1 MSLIGQ
7 LFPELFTPKDGFIET
22 HNSAYFLKTFPKSMC
37 YLCPKTPEICRK
49 VLLSNFFILPIQIEL
64 GKAIFNQIWDFRTAS

>member
-1 MSLIGQ
+1 MFWKKMSLISQ
-7 LFPELFTPKDGFIET
+7 LFLELFTPRDGLIEI

-37 YLCPKTPEICRK
+37 YLRPKTPAICRK

-64 GKAIFNQIWDFRTAS
+64 GKAIFNKI